1 MFIELKKIK
10 SVLCFVNSTKMSR
23 PNLSL
28 IAVFLEYHGVLNKT
42 ISKNKKSIVGRSLL
56 FIYFIG
62 ADNHH
67 PK

>member
-10 SVLCFVNSTKMSR
+10 TVSWTVLMSR
-23 PNLSL
+23 PNSSL
-28 IAVFLEYHGVLNKT
+28 IAVFLEYHDILKKT